1 MVSNGGQTVATKKK
15 RAKRKSPKASTKTA
29 IKEPLIVETT
39 DQTETTETGAHMRYL
54 RYISLSEDNV
64 QPFGAEEDRKAIKQS
79 HRSCRKSSASGHRK
93 SVAVPAVDRNRDTD
107 IAVDKKKASKGRPRK
122 KKKLVSIP
130 KPTPN
135 DTLDTDTPPMP
146 VSKLRTFA
154 QLAKE
159 LKVFDMNVETVDP
172 IVKTDDNILKTVVAE
187 ECVTTEDQIIENI
200 VSDCADISTDQAH
213 NVIDCE
219 NTVKDNDIV
228 RDNEDIVDNEDVYRD
243 CEETIIDNE
252 YICNDNEDV
261 VEDMESII
269 KDTEDITI
277 NNEETAKNS
286 ADPIGDNVDTVSE
299 SVATVCDTGVTVEED
314 VSANCV
320 RRSRRLKKV
329 TELYSSEEVD
339 KSSRRLNANTMA
351 ELIVS
356 VSTTDADEPSKTRS
370 KASKPKAQK
379 ESPKSKAEKT
389 PKVAKTSKPKI
400 EKKTKSKRRGSIGGK
415 NIGKLLADYR
425 RRIPEHQ
432 KRLKYV
438 EMDPNIDI
446 LYKKIGLVSTRLSAI
461 PEAQDECY
469 K

>member
-1 MVSNGGQTVATKKK
+1 MPFIG
-15 RAKRKSPKASTKTA
+15 RDWRSPGEVWVKTDEGWERM
-29 IKEPLIVETT
+29 KLL
-39 DQTETTETGAHMRYL
+39 Q
-54 RYISLSEDNV
+54 N
-64 QPFGAEEDRKAIKQS
+64 
-79 HRSCRKSSASGHRK
+79 SSIIH
-93 SVAVPAVDRNRDTD
+93 TD

-299 SVATVCDTGVTVEED
+299 SVATVCDTAVTVEED

-339 KSSRRLNANTMA
+339 KSNRRPNANTMA

-356 VSTTDADEPSKTRS
+356 VSATDADEPSKTRS

-379 ESPKSKAEKT
+379 ESPKSKTEK
-389 PKVAKTSKPKI
+389 PSKVAKTSKPKI